1 MGNRIEEYELKE
13 ISVVI
18 TQELINRYAEVS
30 GDHNLIHL
38 DPEFAKS
45 SMFGHIIAHGM
56 LTLSLIDQMMD
67 RKFGN
72 VWHATGVTKCK
83 FRGAAAINDYIKGT
97 GVLKKSEEL
106 DEDLRLIYSVTV
118 RNTNTDETLSGG
130 TCTIDVPKP

>member
-38 DPEFAKS
+38 DSEFAKS

-72 VWHATGVTKCK
+72 VWHATGVTKCR
-83 FRGAAAINDYIKGT
+83 FRGAAAINDHITGT
-97 GVLKKSEEL
+97 GVLNKSEEL
-106 DEDLRLIYSVTV
+106 DEHLRLIYNVTV
-118 RNTNTDETLSGG
+118 RNTDTNETLIGG

>member
-83 FRGAAAINDYIKGT
+83 FRGAAARKNPICT
-97 GVLKKSEEL
+97 GLASFGS
-106 DEDLRLIYSVTV
+106 RTS
-118 RNTNTDETLSGG
+118 
-130 TCTIDVPKP
+130 